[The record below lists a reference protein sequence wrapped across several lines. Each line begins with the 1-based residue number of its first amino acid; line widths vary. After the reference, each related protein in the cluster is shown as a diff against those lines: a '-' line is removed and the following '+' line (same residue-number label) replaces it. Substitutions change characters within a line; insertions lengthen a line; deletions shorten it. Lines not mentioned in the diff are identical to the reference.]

1 MVMRCRQST
10 ENSNP
15 FQSPSHRG
23 TFSNVAI
30 KDPIQGA
37 YHRFNPLHL
46 GALSRMRN
54 IPRAHSRL
62 APFQSP
68 SHRGTFSNK
77 RPRSRPTAG
86 AITFQS
92 PSHRGT
98 FSNRLTILRAL

>member
-1 MVMRCRQST
+1 M
-10 ENSNP
+10 E

-23 TFSNVAI
+23 TFSNEGIFVWLKGEKRVSI
-30 KDPIQGA
+30 P
-37 YHRFNPLHL
+37 FTTLHI

-54 IPRAHSRL
+54 IPQAHSRL